1 VCGGPK
7 YYAYRVLDTRTR
19 DSQIVCKIRGL
30 TLNYKALKFLN
41 FVAIRDMILRGN
53 NGEEDTVVNVHSK
66 KKIKGK
72 RKVEEPYRLS
82 PNPKKSYTEV
92 HFSSGCD

>member
-1 VCGGPK
+1 
-7 YYAYRVLDTRTR
+7 
-19 DSQIVCKIRGL
+19 
-30 TLNYKALKFLN
+30 
-41 FVAIRDMILRGN
+41 MILRGN